1 MPHQLLESDFGRQI
15 WARGPYFLR
24 RFSCIIPRTVNR
36 RRPLMRRSG
45 KFSTAI
51 ALLLAILAS
60 PLSAQQRAALDSMKT
75 EAVAEVDKMQTLTQ
89 QMVDQIFSYSELGF
103 QEFETSR
110 YVTGILEKNGFKVE
124 HGTAGIPT
132 AWTAAYGSGKPVIAF
147 ITDID
152 CIPRASQKPGVAYHD
167 PIIEG
172 APGHGEGHNSG
183 QAVNVT
189 AAIALKK
196 LMEKHKIAGTIKLFP
211 GVAEELVA
219 TKAFYVRAGLF
230 KDVDIVLG
238 CHVDSDFATN
248 YGQTANNSGLVSVQY
263 FFHGK
268 AAHAAGAP
276 WSGRSALDAVELID
290 TAWNFRREHLRLQQ
304 RSHYVIIDGG
314 DQPNVVPSEAAVWY
328 YFRELEYPRIKELY
342 ELGNKMAEAATMM
355 TETTVTQR
363 VVGSA
368 WPCHFN
374 KPIAEVQQKNIE
386 MVGMP
391 EWSEADQTLAKALQ
405 KEIGAKV
412 EGMKTKVKELEAPKD
427 PTGGGS
433 DDVGDISWNLPMV
446 YLRYPANIPNLPG
459 HAWPNA
465 IAMATP
471 IAHKGSTAGAKVQ
484 AMTALDYLLSPDLIK
499 QAWAYFKDVQ
509 TKDIKYTPLI
519 NPTDQPAI
527 ELNKEKME
535 KFRPELKKYYYDP
548 TKYKTY
554 LEQLG
559 IQYPTVKK

>member
-1 MPHQLLESDFGRQI
+1 MTNVR
-15 WARGPYFLR
+15 
-24 RFSCIIPRTVNR
+24 V
-36 RRPLMRRSG
+36 
-45 KFSTAI
+45 
-51 ALLLAILAS
+51 
-60 PLSAQQRAALDSMKT
+60 AALAVVLMLAVSMPGRTQSGPKLDELKR
-75 EAVAEVDKMQTLTQ
+75 EAMSEVESLRALTQ
-89 QMVDQIFSYSELGF
+89 QMVDQIFSFSELGF
-103 QEFETSR
+103 QEYETSK
-110 YVTGILEKNGFKVE
+110 YITGVLEKNGFKVDR
-124 HGTAGIPT
+124 GVAGMPT
-132 AWTAAYGSGKPVIAF
+132 AWVASYGSGKPVIAF

-152 CIPRASQKPGVAYHD
+152 CIPKASQKPGVAYHD
-167 PIIEG
+167 PIVEG

-183 QAVNVT
+183 QGVNVT
-189 AAIALKK
+189 AAIVLKK
-196 LMEKHKIAGTIKLFP
+196 LMEKYKIAGTIKLLP

-219 TKAFYVRAGLF
+219 AKAFFVRAGLF

-238 CHVDSDFATN
+238 SHVDSDFATN
-248 YGQTANNSGLVSVQY
+248 YGQPGNNSGLVSVQY
-263 FFHGK
+263 SFHGK

-276 WSGRSALDAVELID
+276 WSGRSALDAVELMD

-342 ELGNKMAEAATMM
+342 ELGHKMAQAATMM
-355 TETTVTQR
+355 TDTTVTQR

-374 KPIAEVQQKNIE
+374 KPIAEVQQKNIA

-405 KEIGAKV
+405 KEIGVKV
-412 EGMKTKVKELEAPKD
+412 EGMKTKVKELEPPKD
-427 PTGGGS
+427 PTGGFS
-433 DDVGDISWNLPMV
+433 DDVGDISWNVPMV
-446 YLRYPANIPNLPG
+446 YLLYPANIPNLPG
-459 HAWPNA
+459 HSWSNA

-484 AMTALDYLLSPDLIK
+484 AMTALDYLLSPELVK

-509 TKDIKYTPLI
+509 TKDIKYAPLI

-527 ELNKEKME
+527 ELNKDKME

-548 TKYKTY
+548 TKYRTY

>member
-1 MPHQLLESDFGRQI
+1 MKMRMLLVTTLLVTSMSFS
-15 WARGPYFLR
+15 ARSQDGAKLDD
-24 RFSCIIPRTVNR
+24 
-36 RRPLMRRSG
+36 L
-45 KFSTAI
+45 KHEAI
-51 ALLLAILAS
+51 S
-60 PLSAQQRAALDSMKT
+60 EVDSMK
-75 EAVAEVDKMQTLTQ
+75 TLTQ
-89 QMVDQIFSYSELGF
+89 QMVDQIFSFSELGF
-103 QEFETSR
+103 QEYETSK
-110 YVTGILEKNGFKVE
+110 YITELLEKNGFKVE
-124 HGTAGIPT
+124 RGVVGIPT
-132 AWTAAYGSGKPVIAF
+132 AWVASYGSGKPVIGF

-196 LMEKHKIAGTIKLFP
+196 LMEKHKIAGAIKLFP

-238 CHVDSDFATN
+238 CHVDSDFVTSF
-248 YGQTANNSGLVSVQY
+248 GQAANNSGLVSVQY

-276 WSGRSALDAVELID
+276 WSGRSALDAVELMD

-328 YFRELEYPRIKELY
+328 YFRELDYPHIKELS
-342 ELGNKMAEAATMM
+342 ELGNKMAQAATMM
-355 TETTVTQR
+355 TDTTVTQR
-363 VVGSA
+363 IVGSA

-374 KPIAEVQQKNIE
+374 KVIAEVQNKNIE
-386 MVGMP
+386 MIGMP
-391 EWSEADQTLAKALQ
+391 EWTEADQTLAKALQ
-405 KEIGAKV
+405 KDIGAKV
-412 EGMKTKVKELEAPKD
+412 EGLKTKVKPIELAPKE

-446 YLRYPANIPNLPG
+446 YMRYPANIPNLPG

-465 IAMATP
+465 VAMATP
-471 IAHKGSTAGAKVQ
+471 IAHKGSTAGAKAQVT
-484 AMTALDYLLSPDLIK
+484 TALDFLLQPDLIK
-499 QAWAYFKDVQ
+499 QAWAYFNDVQ

-548 TKYKTY
+548 TRYKTY

>member
-1 MPHQLLESDFGRQI
+1 MKLRMLLVTTLLVTSLSFS
-15 WARGPYFLR
+15 ARSQDGAKLDDLKR
-24 RFSCIIPRTVNR
+24 E
-36 RRPLMRRSG
+36 
-45 KFSTAI
+45 AI
-51 ALLLAILAS
+51 S
-60 PLSAQQRAALDSMKT
+60 EVDSMK
-75 EAVAEVDKMQTLTQ
+75 ALTQ
-89 QMVDQIFSYSELGF
+89 QMVDQIFSFSELGF
-103 QEFETSR
+103 QEHETSK
-110 YVTGILEKNGFKVE
+110 YITGILEKNGFKVE
-124 HGTAGIPT
+124 RGVAGIPT
-132 AWTAAYGSGKPVIAF
+132 SWVASYGSGKPVIGF

-167 PIIEG
+167 PIVEG

-196 LMEKHKIAGTIKLFP
+196 LMEKYKIAGTIKLFP

-230 KDVDIVLG
+230 KDVDLVLG
-238 CHVDSDFATN
+238 CHVDSDFVTSF
-248 YGQTANNSGLVSVQY
+248 GQAANNSGLVSVQY
-263 FFHGK
+263 YFHGK

-276 WSGRSALDAVELID
+276 WSGRSALDAVELMD

-328 YFRELEYPRIKELY
+328 YFRELDFPHIKEAY
-342 ELGNKMAEAATMM
+342 ELGNKMAQAATMM
-355 TETTVTQR
+355 TDTTVTQR

-374 KPIAEVQQKNIE
+374 KVIAEIQNKNIE
-386 MVGMP
+386 MIGMP
-391 EWSEADQTLAKALQ
+391 EWTEADQTLAKALQ
-405 KEIGAKV
+405 KDIGAKV
-412 EGMKTKVKELEAPKD
+412 EGLKTKPKPIELAPKE

-446 YLRYPANIPNLPG
+446 YMRYPANIPNLPG

-465 IAMATP
+465 VAMATP
-471 IAHKGSTAGAKVQ
+471 IAHKGSTAGAKAQ
-484 AMTALDYLLSPDLIK
+484 ATTALDFLLQPDLIK
-499 QAWAYFKDVQ
+499 QAWAYFNDVQ

>member
-1 MPHQLLESDFGRQI
+1 MTMKMRMLLVTTLLVTSMSFS
-15 WARGPYFLR
+15 ARSQDGAKLDD
-24 RFSCIIPRTVNR
+24 
-36 RRPLMRRSG
+36 L
-45 KFSTAI
+45 KHEAI
-51 ALLLAILAS
+51 S
-60 PLSAQQRAALDSMKT
+60 EVDSMK
-75 EAVAEVDKMQTLTQ
+75 TLTQ
-89 QMVDQIFSYSELGF
+89 QMVDQIFSFSELGF
-103 QEFETSR
+103 QEYETSK
-110 YVTGILEKNGFKVE
+110 YITELLEKNGFKVE
-124 HGTAGIPT
+124 RGVVGIPT
-132 AWTAAYGSGKPVIAF
+132 AWVASYGSGKPVIGF

-196 LMEKHKIAGTIKLFP
+196 LMEKHKIAGAIKLFP

-238 CHVDSDFATN
+238 CHVDSDFVTSF
-248 YGQTANNSGLVSVQY
+248 GQAANNSGLVSVQY

-276 WSGRSALDAVELID
+276 WSGRSALDAVELMD

-328 YFRELEYPRIKELY
+328 YFRELDYPHIKELS
-342 ELGNKMAEAATMM
+342 ELGNKMAQAATMM
-355 TETTVTQR
+355 TDTTVTQR
-363 VVGSA
+363 IVGSA

-374 KPIAEVQQKNIE
+374 KVIAEVQNKNIE
-386 MVGMP
+386 MIGMP
-391 EWSEADQTLAKALQ
+391 EWTEADQTLAKALQ
-405 KEIGAKV
+405 KDIGAKV
-412 EGMKTKVKELEAPKD
+412 EGLKTKVKPIELAPKE

-446 YLRYPANIPNLPG
+446 YMRYPANIPNLPG

-465 IAMATP
+465 VAMATP
-471 IAHKGSTAGAKVQ
+471 IAHKGSTAGAKAQVT
-484 AMTALDYLLSPDLIK
+484 TALDFLLQPDLIK
-499 QAWAYFKDVQ
+499 QAWAYFNDVQ

-548 TKYKTY
+548 TRYKTY

>member
-1 MPHQLLESDFGRQI
+1 M
-15 WARGPYFLR
+15 
-24 RFSCIIPRTVNR
+24 RTN
-36 RRPLMRRSG
+36 
-45 KFSTAI
+45 
-51 ALLLAILAS
+51 ALLLSLTMILAVS
-60 PLSAQQRAALDSMKT
+60 LPAHTQTAPKLEELKR
-75 EAVAEVDKMQTLTQ
+75 EAIAEVDGLCVLTQ
-89 QMVDQIFSYSELGF
+89 QMVDQIFSFSELGF
-103 QEFETSR
+103 QEYETSK
-110 YVTGILEKNGFKVE
+110 YITGILEKNGFKVDR
-124 HGTAGIPT
+124 GVVGMPT
-132 AWTAAYGSGKPVIAF
+132 AWVATYGSGKPVIAF

-152 CIPRASQKPGVAYHD
+152 CIPKASQKPGVAWHD
-167 PIIEG
+167 PIVEG

-183 QAVNVT
+183 QGVNVT
-189 AAIALKK
+189 AAIVLKK
-196 LMEKHKIAGTIKLFP
+196 LMEKYKIAGTIKLLP

-219 TKAFYVRAGLF
+219 AKAFYVRAGLF

-276 WSGRSALDAVELID
+276 WSGRSALDAVELMD

-342 ELGNKMAEAATMM
+342 ELGNKMAQAATMM

-374 KPIAEVQQKNIE
+374 KPIAEIQQKNIE

-405 KEIGAKV
+405 KKSAQKPR
-412 EGMKTKVKELEAPKD
+412 A
-427 PTGGGS
+427 
-433 DDVGDISWNLPMV
+433 
-446 YLRYPANIPNLPG
+446 
-459 HAWPNA
+459 
-465 IAMATP
+465 
-471 IAHKGSTAGAKVQ
+471 
-484 AMTALDYLLSPDLIK
+484 
-499 QAWAYFKDVQ
+499 
-509 TKDIKYTPLI
+509 
-519 NPTDQPAI
+519 
-527 ELNKEKME
+527 
-535 KFRPELKKYYYDP
+535 
-548 TKYKTY
+548 
-554 LEQLG
+554 
-559 IQYPTVKK
+559 

>member
-1 MPHQLLESDFGRQI
+1 MKLNS
-15 WARGPYFLR
+15 
-24 RFSCIIPRTVNR
+24 
-36 RRPLMRRSG
+36 LML
-45 KFSTAI
+45 AI
-51 ALLLAILAS
+51 ALIIAVAMPTRTQTAPKLDDLKHEAIS
-60 PLSAQQRAALDSMKT
+60 EVDSMK
-75 EAVAEVDKMQTLTQ
+75 TLTQ
-89 QMVDQIFSYSELGF
+89 QMVDQIFSFSELGF
-103 QEFETSR
+103 QEYETSN
-110 YVTGILEKNGFKVE
+110 YITGLLEKNGFKVE
-124 HGTAGIPT
+124 RGVIGIPT
-132 AWTAAYGSGKPVIAF
+132 AWVATYGTGKPVIGF

-189 AAIALKK
+189 AAIVLKK
-196 LMEKHKIAGTIKLFP
+196 MMEKYKIAGTIKLFP

-238 CHVDSDFATN
+238 CHVDSDFVTS
-248 YGQTANNSGLVSVQY
+248 YGQPANNSGLVSVQY

-276 WSGRSALDAVELID
+276 WSGRSALDAVELMD

-328 YFRELEYPRIKELY
+328 YFRELDYPHIKELN
-342 ELGNKMAEAATMM
+342 ELGNKMAQAATMM
-355 TETTVTQR
+355 TDTTVTQR
-363 VVGSA
+363 IVGSA

-374 KPIAEVQQKNIE
+374 KVIAEVQQKNID
-386 MVGMP
+386 MIGMP

-405 KEIGAKV
+405 KDIGAKV
-412 EGMKTKVKELEAPKD
+412 EGLKTKPKPIEQAPKE

-433 DDVGDISWNLPMV
+433 DDVGDISWNLPMI
-446 YLRYPANIPNLPG
+446 YMRYPANIPNLPG

-465 IAMATP
+465 VAMATP
-471 IAHKGSTAGAKVQ
+471 IAHKGSTAGAKAQ
-484 AMTALDYLLSPDLIK
+484 ATTALDFLLQPDLIK
-499 QAWAYFKDVQ
+499 QAWAYFNDVQ

-535 KFRPELKKYYYDP
+535 RFRPALKKYYYDP

>member
-1 MPHQLLESDFGRQI
+1 MKLRMLLVTTLLVTSLSFS
-15 WARGPYFLR
+15 ARSQDGSKLDD
-24 RFSCIIPRTVNR
+24 
-36 RRPLMRRSG
+36 L
-45 KFSTAI
+45 KHEAI
-51 ALLLAILAS
+51 S
-60 PLSAQQRAALDSMKT
+60 EVDSMK
-75 EAVAEVDKMQTLTQ
+75 TLTQ
-89 QMVDQIFSYSELGF
+89 QMVDQIFSFSELGF
-103 QEFETSR
+103 QEYETSK
-110 YVTGILEKNGFKVE
+110 YITGILEKNGFKVE
-124 HGTAGIPT
+124 RGVVGIPT
-132 AWTAAYGSGKPVIAF
+132 AWVASYGSGKPVIGF
-147 ITDID
+147 VTDID

-167 PIIEG
+167 PIVEG

-238 CHVDSDFATN
+238 CHVDSDFVTSF
-248 YGQTANNSGLVSVQY
+248 GQAANNSGLVSVQY

-276 WSGRSALDAVELID
+276 WSGRSALDAVELMD
-290 TAWNFRREHLRLQQ
+290 TGWNFRREHLRLPQ

-328 YFRELEYPRIKELY
+328 YFRELDYPHIKELS
-342 ELGNKMAEAATMM
+342 ELGNKMAQAATMM
-355 TETTVTQR
+355 TDTTVTQR
-363 VVGSA
+363 IVGSA

-374 KPIAEVQQKNIE
+374 KVIAEVQNKNIE
-386 MVGMP
+386 MIGMP
-391 EWSEADQTLAKALQ
+391 EWTEADQTLAKALQ
-405 KEIGAKV
+405 KDIGAKV
-412 EGMKTKVKELEAPKD
+412 EGLKTKVKPIELAPKE

-446 YLRYPANIPNLPG
+446 YMRYPANIPNLPG

-465 IAMATP
+465 VAMATP
-471 IAHKGSTAGAKVQ
+471 IAHKGSTAGAKAQ
-484 AMTALDYLLSPDLIK
+484 ATTALDFLLQPDLIK
-499 QAWAYFKDVQ
+499 QAWAYFNDVQ

-548 TKYKTY
+548 TRYKTY

-559 IQYPTVKK
+559 IQYPTVKKS